1 VKKRPGYTKTEK
13 GSMLLSPAT
22 RLGIRMTCK
31 DNDEY
36 MTLCVCFITATTPFV
51 QVNPLLNW
59 FVMCLLNQM

>member
-36 MTLCVCFITATTPFV
+36 MTLCVCFISATTP
-51 QVNPLLNW
+51 L
-59 FVMCLLNQM
+59 CR